1 MAITRGGD
9 GAGSADD
16 EGIGRLKH
24 RTAAESSRTTASTV
38 VGRFLGRV
46 PAPGL
51 VCGGIVGLQGGAAL
65 SVGLYPAVGP
75 AGVVMLRLAI
85 AAVLLG
91 ALWRPRWRHRSH
103 GTPGIVVTA
112 GTLLAV
118 HHLAYYEAVGRIP
131 LGAAT
136 TIEFLGPFALA
147 LATSRRPADLVWS
160 LLAGAGVL
168 LLGEGGLPLD
178 LLGIG
183 LAALAAACWAGYILV
198 SARLARRAGGGG
210 GLALAVAWGALLSLP
225 YGIAQGGSRLLEPRV
240 LLLAAAVAVLSS
252 VLPYSCN
259 LEALRRVP
267 PRVFGILT
275 SLEPAVGAVAGLLLL
290 GQRLAPVQC
299 LGIAAVAAAST
310 GASRRAADGDGGRG
324 AAGPADGSVDGPADG
339 ATDGPAGGS
348 EERCENN
355 SGDGPVSGP
364 AETTA
369 AGPAHRS
376 SRPGREPR

>member
-1 MAITRGGD
+1 M
-9 GAGSADD
+9 
-16 EGIGRLKH
+16 
-24 RTAAESSRTTASTV
+24 
-38 VGRFLGRV
+38 VGRVLGRV

-65 SVGLYPAVGP
+65 SVHLYPAVGP
-75 AGVVMLRLAI
+75 AGVVMLRLVI

-91 ALWRPRWRHRSH
+91 ALWRPRWRRPSP
-103 GTPGIVVTA
+103 GTPGIVLTA

-136 TIEFLGPFALA
+136 TIEFVGPFAIA

-160 LLAGAGVL
+160 LLAAAGVL
-168 LLGEGGLPLD
+168 LLGEGGIPLD

-198 SARLARRAGGGG
+198 SARLARRTGGGG

-225 YGIAQGGSRLLEPRV
+225 YGITRGGGELLEPRV
-240 LLLAAAVAVLSS
+240 LLLAAAVAVLAG

-290 GQRLAPVQC
+290 GQRLAPVQY
-299 LGIAAVAAAST
+299 LGISAVAAASI
-310 GASRRAADGDGGRG
+310 GASLLAGDGDDGRG
-324 AAGPADGSVDGPADG
+324 G
-339 ATDGPAGGS
+339 A
-348 EERCENN
+348 E
-355 SGDGPVSGP
+355 P
-364 AETTA
+364 AEGAQA
-369 AGPAHRS
+369 APAYRNA
-376 SRPGREPR
+376 RPGREPRSRRRPTSGRRIPGPAAPRRYALRARLGWTRDGSPGIFGWSGG